1 MENDLD
7 NINSDFK
14 EGQEVDLVIER
25 ETKLGYVAIINGD
38 QEGVLYHSEVFENL
52 YEGQQIKGFIKK
64 IRDDGKIDLILHK
77 PGFEKI
83 DDLAKKII
91 EELNSKKGFIPLT
104 DKSSAE
110 NIYYRFQISKKTFKK
125 AIGMLYKAKLITIEE
140 DGIRIV

>member
-1 MENDLD
+1 MD
-7 NINSDFK
+7 NQPTEFK
-14 EGQEVDLVIER
+14 EGQEVQLIIDR

-64 IRDDGKIDLILHK
+64 VREDGKIDLILHK
-77 PGFEKI
+77 PGYEKI
-83 DDLAKKII
+83 DDISKQIL
-91 EELNSKKGFIPLT
+91 EELKSKKGFIPLT

-140 DGIRIV
+140 DGIRIM